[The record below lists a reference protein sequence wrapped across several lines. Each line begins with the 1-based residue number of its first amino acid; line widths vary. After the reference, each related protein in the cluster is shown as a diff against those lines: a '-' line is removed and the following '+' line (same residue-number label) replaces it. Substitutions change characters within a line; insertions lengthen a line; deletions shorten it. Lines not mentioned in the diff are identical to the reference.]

1 MLQLFHLF
9 LEQHV
14 SGRQA
19 QPKRLQPVAPPEG
32 RDRPRVLQSSSVDAE
47 DQNKKNFCI
56 LFQSDFKS
64 DTIRANFLL
73 YTNY

>member
-14 SGRQA
+14 SGRQG
-19 QPKRLQPVAPPEG
+19 QPKWLQPVPPPEG
-32 RDRPRVLQSSSVDAE
+32 WDRPRVLQSSSVDAE
-47 DQNKKNFCI
+47 DQKKNNFRI

-64 DTIRANFLL
+64 DTIRTNFLL
-73 YTNY
+73 FTNY